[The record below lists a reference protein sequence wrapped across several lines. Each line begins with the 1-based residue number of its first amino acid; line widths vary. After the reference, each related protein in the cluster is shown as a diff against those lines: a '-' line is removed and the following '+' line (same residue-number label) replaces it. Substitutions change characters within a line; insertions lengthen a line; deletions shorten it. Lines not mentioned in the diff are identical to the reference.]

1 MIIIKKDST
10 LFKVIP
16 VQINE
21 KSNSI
26 ISDQSKNMDKLK
38 PKGSNSTLNRYLD
51 CNQKSIDSILVQA
64 QIDSANNIPYFG
76 GNKIFGTVRSNSKT
90 QGLETPK
97 LPTPWT
103 NFNKAVMLLEPS
115 NSTMN
120 DYNIENKH
128 EKSVSWTDTN
138 DSVIIKKAVK
148 SLSTTPEKYNND
160 LFKNSDFK
168 QSPIKIMEENTCE
181 ENSKEI
187 SSTSLSYTKFMREL
201 KMHK

>member
-1 MIIIKKDST
+1 MIIIEKDSI

-26 ISDQSKNMDKLK
+26 ISDQSKNMDKLR

-97 LPTPWT
+97 LPTP
-103 NFNKAVMLLEPS
+103 
-115 NSTMN
+115 
-120 DYNIENKH
+120 
-128 EKSVSWTDTN
+128 
-138 DSVIIKKAVK
+138 
-148 SLSTTPEKYNND
+148 
-160 LFKNSDFK
+160 
-168 QSPIKIMEENTCE
+168 
-181 ENSKEI
+181 
-187 SSTSLSYTKFMREL
+187 
-201 KMHK
+201 